1 MTKLTS
7 QRLYGFDIWGHA
19 CTTVTAG
26 DFKFWHRVGACGS
39 AFTPLTS
46 LRVGTR
52 GRPLREHRR
61 PHACCN
67 NPTGP
72 SRRQPHT
79 PGQTLSVALYLLF
92 LRTCLRCRFR
102 SIPGSKLPWKLL
114 RSCLCLCTCLL
125 CAPPPKLQCKHRG
138 HAAAPAHWP
147 PRAAACVTRTST
159 ARFIGTARRSRCNFS
174 IKLLKCSVANL

>member
-1 MTKLTS
+1 MAELIERSNVPIEFEKTPAKIGSKETSNDSNVTILAQPRNLKTLTKLTS

-19 CTTVTAG
+19 CTMVTAG

-39 AFTPLTS
+39 AFTRLTS

-52 GRPLREHRR
+52 GRPLQEHRR

-67 NPTGP
+67 TGP
-72 SRRQPHT
+72 SRREPHT

-92 LRTCLRCRFR
+92 LCTCLRCRFL

-114 RSCLCLCTCLL
+114 RSCLSLCTCLSWARPPP
-125 CAPPPKLQCKHRG
+125 APPTSP
-138 HAAAPAHWP
+138 PA
-147 PRAAACVTRTST
+147 RDGA
-159 ARFIGTARRSRCNFS
+159 
-174 IKLLKCSVANL
+174 